1 MAKAKKEKT
10 QKSEVSLTKKVWNM
24 ANVLSS
30 AGVGFTDY
38 ITQLTYILFLKMDN
52 EREEIIGIPSTLPE
66 GCRWNDLIKD
76 KNGKEI
82 IGEDLINKYEKI
94 LPNDNF
100 SFTFL
105 SSQVAV
111 ELSATGS
118 SNDLAVFECSR
129 FGKTISSLSLSGDK
143 SRLQLIQNSLCI
155 LFMV

>member
-1 MAKAKKEKT
+1 MAKTKKEKT

-94 LPNDNF
+94 LDTLKNKDGLVGAI
-100 SFTFL
+100 FTKATNKI
-105 SSQVAV
+105 SQASKL
-111 ELSATGS
+111 ETLPSY
-118 SNDLAVFECSR
+118 
-129 FGKTISSLSLSGDK
+129 
-143 SRLQLIQNSLCI
+143 
-155 LFMV
+155 